1 MLQSLRD
8 GAQSKAIKV
17 LVFFIILSFAGFGLE
32 SLLPGGSGTSVAEV
46 NGTEISPQSL
56 QQAIDGQKRQ
66 LAQIFGENLDPTLLD
81 DDRLRPRALQSLID
95 RELLLQASRNLGL
108 TATDR
113 AIGTVITN
121 VEAFKIDGRFSPE
134 QYKVVLANAGV
145 TPERFRRAQADE
157 IVISQL
163 ESAILNS
170 DFTTSTEMAAA
181 ANIVTEERDVR
192 YLLVERREI
201 EEQAAISSD
210 DVTAYYKSN
219 REEFVTDEQVI
230 AEYIEL
236 TAEDFF
242 TDVDA
247 DELAEQFEAVKNEY
261 EVSEQARVSHILLVQ
276 GDGEADSQLALRI
289 NEVASQLE
297 FGADFSEL
305 AQQLSDDIGSASLG
319 GELGFTDGT
328 AFPEA
333 MEAVIAELEVGE
345 ISAAVETDAGT
356 HFIRLDERIAA
367 ESADFNALR
376 AELEASIQRSNAE
389 QELLSAVDALRDL
402 SFNSVDL
409 KGPAEALAVDAKLSG
424 PISPSQGES
433 IFASAAVRSTLF
445 SEEIYEAGN
454 NSEVL
459 ELAENR
465 FVVVRVD
472 QKIPSVQKPL
482 SDVDESIRRRLQ
494 EEAITARLKVLLA
507 DTQARMQSGDTLEA
521 IATAQGWQW
530 RVELDARRSGSL
542 LPPEIAEAAFAIRF
556 TDGVDLVHVTLP
568 GGQFA
573 IVELA
578 DVTSGS
584 TDKLSTPERESM
596 AEQLATVKGQL
607 SLVEY
612 RRALRNSSDIVTR

>member
-32 SLLPGGSGTSVAEV
+32 SLLPSGSGTSVADV
-46 NGTEISPQSL
+46 NGAEISPQSL
-56 QQAIDGQKRQ
+56 QQAISNQKRQ
-66 LAQIFGENLDPTLLD
+66 LTQIFGEDLDPTLLD
-81 DDRLRPRALQSLID
+81 DDRLRPRALESLID
-95 RELLLQASRNLGL
+95 RELLIQASRNLGL

-113 AIGTVITN
+113 AIGTVIAD

-247 DELAEQFEAVKNEY
+247 DKLAEQFEAVKNEY

-276 GDGEADSQLALRI
+276 GDGEADS
-289 NEVASQLE
+289 S
-297 FGADFSEL
+297 
-305 AQQLSDDIGSASLG
+305 
-319 GELGFTDGT
+319 
-328 AFPEA
+328 
-333 MEAVIAELEVGE
+333 
-345 ISAAVETDAGT
+345 
-356 HFIRLDERIAA
+356 
-367 ESADFNALR
+367 
-376 AELEASIQRSNAE
+376 
-389 QELLSAVDALRDL
+389 
-402 SFNSVDL
+402 
-409 KGPAEALAVDAKLSG
+409 
-424 PISPSQGES
+424 
-433 IFASAAVRSTLF
+433 
-445 SEEIYEAGN
+445 
-454 NSEVL
+454 
-459 ELAENR
+459 
-465 FVVVRVD
+465 
-472 QKIPSVQKPL
+472 
-482 SDVDESIRRRLQ
+482 
-494 EEAITARLKVLLA
+494 
-507 DTQARMQSGDTLEA
+507 
-521 IATAQGWQW
+521 
-530 RVELDARRSGSL
+530 
-542 LPPEIAEAAFAIRF
+542 
-556 TDGVDLVHVTLP
+556 
-568 GGQFA
+568 
-573 IVELA
+573 
-578 DVTSGS
+578 
-584 TDKLSTPERESM
+584 
-596 AEQLATVKGQL
+596 
-607 SLVEY
+607 
-612 RRALRNSSDIVTR
+612 